1 MATNITNLKTKVVF
15 TITTKSGNKE
25 VRQLQIKGDYN
36 YGDVLESYALSL
48 INAIEAACTH

>member
-15 TITTKSGNKE
+15 TITTKTGNKE

-36 YGDVLESYALSL
+36 YGNVLESYALSL